1 MTVKFDKMFRLHHI
15 DAVEHVKKP
24 LTFNWHCQLVVQ
36 EVHEDVGCV
45 LVWGSDG
52 KIIQLLHEDDGF
64 PVDNAGV

>member
-1 MTVKFDKMFRLHHI
+1 MTVKFDIMFRLYHI
-15 DAVEHVKKP
+15 DTVEHVKEP

-52 KIIQLLHEDDGF
+52 KIIYLSHEDNAF